1 MEIRAKILTQARD
14 AVLNSR
20 AATHGDAERNF
31 NMIARVWSVRLGVDI
46 TAAQVALMMIDLKT
60 SRAWENPKHEDS
72 WVDIAGYAACGAEL
86 SLDTTLGGVSMEA
99 EKPEYE
105 K

>member
-1 MEIRAKILTQARD
+1 MELRAKILTQAKD
-14 AVLNSR
+14 AVLHSR

-31 NMIARVWSVRLGVDI
+31 SMIANVWSVRLGVPI
-46 TAAQVALMMIDLKT
+46 TATQVALMMIDLKT

-86 SLDTTLGGVSMEA
+86 GLDISKGYDSFDSEV
-99 EKPEYE
+99 
-105 K
+105 